1 MERAS
6 IIRHL
11 VHASVIG
18 ALALAGIAYA
28 AAEGPSVTTAP
39 GMQDIGR
46 LVLTLLVVIAAF
58 VFLTWLLRRLGGNLG
73 SFSAGPLKIKGGLS
87 VGPRERLVVVQVGN
101 THLLLG
107 VTAETINRLHEL
119 TGEEAA
125 QFDAPRNG
133 EFAARLRKALGEKDK
148 GSP

>member
-6 IIRHL
+6 IIRHV
-11 VHASVIG
+11 VHASVVG
-18 ALALAGIAYA
+18 AFALASIAQA
-28 AAEGPSVTTAP
+28 AAEGAPVTAAP
-39 GMQDIGR
+39 GMQEIGR

-73 SFSAGPLKIKGGLS
+73 SFNTGPLKIKGGLS

-101 THLLLG
+101 AHLLLG
-107 VTAETINRLHEL
+107 ITAETITRLYEL

-125 QFDAPRNG
+125 QFDTERTG
-133 EFAARLRKALGEKDK
+133 EFALRLRKALGDRDK
-148 GSP
+148 GSS